1 MTIKHLVLPGGGAAS
16 VRLLGALKRL
26 HDNGVWNE
34 NEIETIHGVSA
45 GTLLS
50 VLIALKFDMQTIV
63 DYIIGRPWD
72 NVFQISLTNI
82 FDVFAKKGF
91 FGTEMIV
98 TFMEPFFRTKDI
110 PLDIT
115 MQQFFELTGV
125 KLFFY
130 TVEVNSFKLI
140 TVSNETFPDLPL
152 FEAVH
157 MSAAY
162 PVLLSPVMIDGNC
175 YIDGGI
181 ITNYPISHC
190 LKIYPDKSEILGIG
204 GKPHEKNIRDISEDT
219 TIFEYLLEL
228 IYKIVVNIY
237 DRRIDIQSREPIP
250 NYVEIDIPSVTIT
263 NLQEAFNNIEERKKL
278 LNDGEMSAQEFIDK
292 CEQSSEHD
300 SSEESDEEN
309 NDIENSDNCHHSN
322 KNYTSVETNDVV
334 DTLKI
339 KNIHNQEVEYDNNPW
354 FFDSSMPIV

>member
-16 VRLLGALKRL
+16 IRLLGALKRL
-26 HDNGVWNE
+26 HENGIWNE
-34 NEIETIHGVSA
+34 TEIETIHAVSA
-45 GTLLS
+45 GTLIS

-91 FGTEMIV
+91 FGTETIV
-98 TFMEPFFRTKDI
+98 TFMKPFFNTKDI
-110 PLDIT
+110 DLDIT
-115 MQQFFELTGV
+115 MQQFLELTGI

-130 TVEVNSFKLI
+130 TVEVNSFQLI
-140 TVSNETFPDLPL
+140 TVSSETFPDLPL
-152 FEAVH
+152 LEAVH

-162 PVLLSPVMIDGNC
+162 PVLLSPVMIDGKC
-175 YIDGGI
+175 YVDGGI

-190 LKIYPDKSEILGIG
+190 LKRYPNKNEVLGIG
-204 GKPHEKNIRDISEDT
+204 GKPQGTHIRNISEDT
-219 TIFEYLLEL
+219 TILEYLLEL

-263 NLQEAFNNIEERKKL
+263 NLQDAFNNMEERKKL
-278 LNDGEMSAQEFIDK
+278 LNDGELSAQEFIDK
-292 CEQSSEHD
+292 CEKHSEPD
-300 SSEESDEEN
+300 TSE
-309 NDIENSDNCHHSN
+309 ENSDIESSDEKEVPAVSKEYIGTHINPTEEHSIG
-322 KNYTSVETNDVV
+322 D
-334 DTLKI
+334 KI
-339 KNIHNQEVEYDNNPW
+339 VTKEKCEYDRMW
-354 FFDSSMPIV
+354 FLDTMPIV

>member
-16 VRLLGALKRL
+16 IRLLGALKRL
-26 HDNGVWNE
+26 HENGIWNE
-34 NEIETIHGVSA
+34 NDIETIHAVSA
-45 GTLLS
+45 GTLIS

-91 FGTEMIV
+91 FGTETIV
-98 TFMEPFFRTKDI
+98 TFMKPFFNTKDI
-110 PLDIT
+110 SLDIT

-130 TVEVNSFKLI
+130 TVEVNSFQLI
-140 TVSNETFPDLPL
+140 TVSTDTFPDLQI
-152 FEAVH
+152 FEAIH

-162 PVLLSPVMIDGNC
+162 PVLLSPVMINGKC
-175 YIDGGI
+175 YVDGGI

-190 LKIYPDKSEILGIG
+190 LKIYPNKNEILGIA
-204 GKPHEKNIRDISEDT
+204 GKSYENYIRDISQDT

-237 DRRIDIQSREPIP
+237 DRRVDIQSKEDIP
-250 NYVEIDIPSVTIT
+250 TYIEIDIPSVTIT
-263 NLQEAFNNIEERKKL
+263 NLQDAFNSIEERKKL
-278 LNDGEMSAQEFIDK
+278 LNDGETSAQEFINNSKKNNETKTVNNSNEKTDK
-292 CEQSSEHD
+292 EIHVECKY
-300 SSEESDEEN
+300 SDKSHTVNYN
-309 NDIENSDNCHHSN
+309 NVVSLN
-322 KNYTSVETNDVV
+322 KKSYEYNNANLFL
-334 DTLKI
+334 DT
-339 KNIHNQEVEYDNNPW
+339 
-354 FFDSSMPIV
+354 MPIL

>member
-26 HDNGVWNE
+26 HENGIWNE
-34 NEIETIHGVSA
+34 NEIETIHSVSA

-82 FDVFAKKGF
+82 FDVFTKKGF

-98 TFMEPFFRTKDI
+98 TFMEPFFNTKDI
-110 PLDIT
+110 SLEIT

-140 TVSNETFPDLPL
+140 TVSHETFPDLPIL
-152 FEAVH
+152 EAIH

-181 ITNYPISHC
+181 ITNYPISQC

-204 GKPHEKNIRDISEDT
+204 GKPHEKYSRDISQDT

-237 DRRIDIQSREPIP
+237 DRRIDMQIREPIP

-263 NLQEAFNNIEERKKL
+263 NLQETFNNIEERKKL
-278 LNDGEMSAQEFIDK
+278 LNHGEASAQEFLDK
-292 CEQSSEHD
+292 CEQN
-300 SSEESDEEN
+300 SSEESNDTEISEEN
-309 NDIENSDNCHHSN
+309 NDIE
-322 KNYTSVETNDVV
+322 TPNDGM

-339 KNIHNQEVEYDNNPW
+339 EKTHEYDPILM
-354 FFDSSMPIV
+354 FLDTMPIA